1 MTMPDLENPEPEA
14 AGEPVTPAREPVAP
28 GQRARGAVLVGARIV
43 AGTIGIVVAVVT
55 VAAAGFLPLPSVSAE
70 PVSTT
75 VVPVPTDQQRV
86 CAGPILRLGSDT
98 GEEATTASSIGT
110 PTVVYAA
117 SAGSID
123 ASPLQSTDS
132 TTGVTPVELVLP
144 PTKSDPKSVP
154 LMAGSQTQSVDHGD
168 ITGFA
173 AAECREASGDTWLV
187 GGSTTTGRTTLLT
200 LSNPGEVIATVNL
213 SIYTESGA
221 VTAAGTDGIVVPP
234 GGQRILSLA
243 GFAPGATSP
252 VVHVRSTG
260 SQVVAGLQQTVVR
273 TLEPG
278 GVDVVGAVASPA
290 REMVIPG
297 LVLSNPDTI
306 AAHASSPGYEDLAS
320 VLRFFVPGRTD
331 AKAQITITPESS
343 TEKPISVEA
352 SLDAG
357 KVTETPLGDFP
368 DGSYTVTVRSDIP
381 VIAAARASVYSGNDS
396 AAKVDF
402 AWFVPAP
409 AFHEK
414 ALVTVGSG
422 PTPTIHLANLS
433 DHAATVKVTSS
444 RVGTDPTVGKSIT
457 TTVAIPGGGSV
468 ALPATSGDMYS
479 ISGFDQLAISVSYV
493 GAGELASYTASP
505 AGPASR
511 PIEVYRH

>member
-1 MTMPDLENPEPEA
+1 MSDLENPEPH
-14 AGEPVTPAREPVAP
+14 VVREPVAP

-55 VAAAGFLPLPSVSAE
+55 VAAAGFLPLPSISAE

-75 VVPVPTDQQRV
+75 IVPVPTDQQRV

-110 PTVVYAA
+110 PSVEYAA

-132 TTGVTPVELVLP
+132 TTGVTPIELVLP
-144 PTKSDPKSVP
+144 PAKSDPTSVP
-154 LMAGSQTQSVDHGD
+154 LLAGSQTQSIDHGD

-173 AAECREASGDTWLV
+173 AAECREASGDAWLV
-187 GGSTTTGRTTLLT
+187 GGATTTGRTTLLT
-200 LSNPGEVIATVNL
+200 LSNPGEVIATVDL
-213 SIYTESGA
+213 SIYTEDGE

-252 VVHVRSTG
+252 VVHVQSTG

-290 REMVIPG
+290 KEIVIPG

-306 AAHASSPGYEDLAS
+306 AAHASGPGYSDLAS

-343 TEKPISVEA
+343 TESPVSVEA
-352 SLDAG
+352 TLDAG
-357 KVTETPLGDFP
+357 KVTETPFGDFP
-368 DGSYTVTVRSDIP
+368 DGSYTVTVRSSVP
-381 VIAAARASVYSGNDS
+381 VIAAARASVYSGDPS

-402 AWFVPAP
+402 AWFVPA
-409 AFHEK
+409 ATFHKE
-414 ALVTVGSG
+414 ALVTVGTG
-422 PTPTIHLANLS
+422 PSPLLHLANLGNR
-433 DHAATVKVTSS
+433 DATVTVKSSSISRSATGPGTTPATQTVT
-444 RVGTDPTVGKSIT
+444 
-457 TTVAIPGGGSV
+457 IPRGGSV
-468 ALPATSGDMYS
+468 ALPAASRDEYA
-479 ISGFDQLAISVSYV
+479 INGFDQLAISVSYV
-493 GAGELASYTASP
+493 GAGEIASYTVSP
-505 AGPASR
+505 TGPASR